1 MAGIADFILN
11 RATTQELAVVRESL
25 RRREER
31 DSKSILRFNPGRM
44 AEEVA
49 SSVNRNVG
57 ASMEGVRAM
66 VRDFVAELIRR
77 EAPEVS
83 EAELAEL
90 CELWV
95 PSPGQDSSPKP
106 RKRLRPSSPIPPE
119 ALLQMVEQFV
129 AYSTG
134 NMSPSE
140 QVRLGNAMPGW
151 PEKYFRAFPE
161 GVQKLLSAYLKG
173 SIDAATC
180 FSGINGELGL

>member
-1 MAGIADFILN
+1 MDREKMAGIADFILN

-83 EAELAEL
+83 EA
-90 CELWV
+90 
-95 PSPGQDSSPKP
+95 
-106 RKRLRPSSPIPPE
+106 
-119 ALLQMVEQFV
+119 
-129 AYSTG
+129 
-134 NMSPSE
+134 
-140 QVRLGNAMPGW
+140 
-151 PEKYFRAFPE
+151 
-161 GVQKLLSAYLKG
+161 
-173 SIDAATC
+173 
-180 FSGINGELGL
+180 